1 MRSKPIRQMS
11 AQKVVIIGHSYS
23 SRLSLIR
30 SVAEAGCE
38 IIVIATSGIK
48 ARKKPIDCYSKY
60 VSQMYYC
67 SRGDIESLIGLL
79 KTKCSDPNQKTI
91 IIPDGDDVVA
101 AIDTHKEELQ
111 EHFLFPHIVNEP
123 CSCVFW
129 MDKSNQKR
137 LAVSEGLN
145 VANGVVVDIQDGH
158 YLIPEGIQYPCYCK
172 PLATVNGGKGGMR
185 KCESADEL
193 IASLDEIVCYKSPN
207 IKVLVEDYKEIETEY
222 ALLGFSDGS
231 QVIIPAILEFSA
243 VSKQHKGIALKGKVV
258 PTDGFED
265 LVSRFKQYV
274 LAMGFVG
281 VFDID
286 FYKSGGVFYF
296 CEMNLRFGGSG
307 YAITKLG
314 VNLPAMLVDHFC
326 GKAIKGM
333 NAVIRESADYIN
345 ERMCIDDWDAGC
357 MSYADCKRLIET
369 STIRFVPD
377 AQDRA
382 PERAFQRMVIK
393 KRCRKALKGVLKLIH
408 S

>member
-1 MRSKPIRQMS
+1 M

-30 SVAEAGCE
+30 SVAEAECE
-38 IIVIATSGIK
+38 VIVIATSGTK
-48 ARKKPIDCYSKY
+48 VRKKPIDCYSKY

-67 SRGDIESLIGLL
+67 SRGNIESLVMLL
-79 KTKCSDPNQKTI
+79 KTKCFDPNQKTI

-158 YLIPEGIQYPCYCK
+158 YLIPEGVLYPCFCK
-172 PLATVNGGKGGMR
+172 PLSTVNGGKGGMR

-193 IASLDEIVCYKSPN
+193 IASLDEIVRYKSPN

-231 QVIIPAILEFSA
+231 RVIIPAILEFIA
-243 VSKQHKGIALKGKVV
+243 VSKQHKGIALQGKVV
-258 PTDGFED
+258 PTDGFD
-265 LVSRFKQYV
+265 NLVDKFKQYV

-286 FYKSGGVFYF
+286 FFKSGGVFYF

-314 VNLPAMLVDHFC
+314 VNLPAMLVSLFS
-326 GKAIKGM
+326 GKAIKDM
-333 NAVIRESADYIN
+333 NTVIRESADYIN
-345 ERMCIDDWDAGC
+345 ERMCIDDWDADC
-357 MSYADCKRLIET
+357 MSYTDCKRLIE
-369 STIRFVPD
+369 SSAIRFIPD
-377 AQDRA
+377 ALDRA
-382 PERAFQRMVIK
+382 PERAFQRMVVK
-393 KRCRKALKGVLKLIH
+393 KRCRKAIKSIIGIMQH
-408 S
+408 